1 MNNERRSGDRRGYQP
16 SRRPD
21 SWRTP
26 GAGSRGSGGSGS
38 ERGER
43 PAQVRGRQDDRRQD
57 DRPRRDPGP
66 EIPDEITAS
75 MLDREVQ
82 RALRGLGEGN
92 AEATARH
99 LVMAGQLLDEEPEA
113 AYTHAKAAFSR
124 AARVDV
130 VREAVGI
137 AAYRTGRFAEAL
149 RELRALR
156 RMSGRQDL
164 RHLEADCLRG
174 LQRPDDA
181 LDVIKDTDTSTL
193 DLETRLELILIASGA
208 HADRG
213 ASEAGLALLD
223 RIRTKALNAE
233 QLDRFHGVRADR
245 LEELGRTEEAKA
257 VRPQQ
262 PAATAASEDEIVF
275 LESED
280 EDDIR

>member
-1 MNNERRSGDRRGYQP
+1 
-16 SRRPD
+16 
-21 SWRTP
+21 
-26 GAGSRGSGGSGS
+26 
-38 ERGER
+38 
-43 PAQVRGRQDDRRQD
+43 
-57 DRPRRDPGP
+57 
-66 EIPDEITAS
+66 
-75 MLDREVQ
+75 MLDRDVR

-99 LVMAGQLLDEEPEA
+99 LVMAGQLLDEDPEA

-137 AAYRTGRFAEAL
+137 AAYRTGRFAESL

-181 LDVIKDTDTSTL
+181 LEVIKDTDTSGL
-193 DLETRLELILIASGA
+193 DLDTRLELILIASGA
-208 HADRG
+208 HAERG

-223 RIRTKALNAE
+223 RIRASSLNPE
-233 QLDRFHGVRADR
+233 QLDRYHEVRADR
-245 LEELGRTEEAKA
+245 LDELGRSAEASA
-257 VRPQQ
+257 QRPRQ
-262 PAATAASEDEIVF
+262 AAADLSDGSGDVVF
-275 LESED
+275 LDPEGQD
-280 EDDIR
+280 GTQ